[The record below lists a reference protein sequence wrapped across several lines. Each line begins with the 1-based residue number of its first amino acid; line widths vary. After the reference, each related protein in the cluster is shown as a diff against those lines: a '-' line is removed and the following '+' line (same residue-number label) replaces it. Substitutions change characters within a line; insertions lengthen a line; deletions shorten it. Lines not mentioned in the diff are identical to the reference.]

1 MIDKDCIWEGEG
13 RSGGRGEGRITILLV
28 ALKVPSLPTPAVIT
42 FYFLFQGI
50 LKLASSLTITN

>member
-13 RSGGRGEGRITILLV
+13 RSGGHGEGRVTILVV